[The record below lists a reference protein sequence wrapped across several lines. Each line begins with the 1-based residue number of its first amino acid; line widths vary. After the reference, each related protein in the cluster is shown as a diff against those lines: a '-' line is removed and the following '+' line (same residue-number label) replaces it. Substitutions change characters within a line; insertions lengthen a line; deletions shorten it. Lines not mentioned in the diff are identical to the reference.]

1 MGEWMGSV
9 RKHRNRQ
16 GLNVFLHK
24 GPLLSD
30 CERNTLWYLTPRPTL
45 SSGSACGRSENF
57 GLAVVQLSH
66 LTYPLHGWTV
76 WREEGNYPSVLLS
89 QSSP

>member
-30 CERNTLWYLTPRPTL
+30 CERNTLWYLTPDR
-45 SSGSACGRSENF
+45 
-57 GLAVVQLSH
+57 
-66 LTYPLHGWTV
+66 
-76 WREEGNYPSVLLS
+76 PSVLDQRVDGLRILD
-89 QSSP
+89 